1 MDPDTTPVE
10 ASRRSVADVGGLLL
24 GAASLTIG
32 LLRQARPGEP
42 ADSDGSAEPAP
53 RIVDAAIGLGI
64 ETTELTWRGIGAV
77 GRAAGPVVSLV
88 ARPTLAAAAGLPR
101 TGLNR
106 AAERGRRARV
116 AAEHDTARLAGVL
129 IPRIVT
135 AVLNQ
140 LDLTGIVLE
149 HVDLDGVIEEV
160 DLDAAVARVDIDR
173 IVRRVDIDAIA
184 ASIDVDRIVRR
195 VDIDAIAASIDVDR
209 IVRRVDIDA
218 IVDRVD
224 VDAVAAKLD
233 IDAVAA
239 RISIDAIVDRVD
251 IDAIVDRVDVD
262 AVAAKLDM
270 DAVIDRIDIVGIARY
285 VVDALDLPEIIRQS
299 TGVMTSDAVR
309 EVRLQGIQADEMV
322 GRAVDRLL
330 LRRRA
335 RRTDVAGLTIPDGDG
350 AAAHPPEDLVTTST
364 DEHHDDR

>member
-1 MDPDTTPVE
+1 MDPDTPVG
-10 ASRRSVADVGGLLL
+10 ASRRSVVDVGGLVL
-24 GAASLTIG
+24 GAASLTVG
-32 LLRQARPGEP
+32 LLRQARPGDP
-42 ADSDGSAEPAP
+42 ADTGGSVQPAP

-64 ETTELTWRGIGAV
+64 ETTELAWRGVGAM
-77 GRAAGPVVSLV
+77 GRAARPLVSHMPH
-88 ARPTLAAAAGLPR
+88 PTLPAAAGLPLA
-101 TGLNR
+101 GLSR
-106 AAERGRRARV
+106 AADRGRRARI
-116 AAEHDTARLAGVL
+116 AAEQNTARLAGAL
-129 IPRIVT
+129 IPRVVT
-135 AVLNQ
+135 AVLDQ
-140 LDLTGIVLE
+140 LDLTGIVLD
-149 HVDLDGVIEEV
+149 HVDLDGVVEEV
-160 DLDAAVARVDIDR
+160 DIDAAVARVDIDR

-195 VDIDAIAASIDVDR
+195 VDIDAIID
-209 IVRRVDIDA
+209 RVDIDA
-218 IVDRVD
+218 IVSRV
-224 VDAVAAKLD
+224 D

-335 RRTDVAGLTIPDGDG
+335 RRTDVAGFTIEDQNGDG
-350 AAAHPPEDLVTTST
+350 AHPPEDLLATRV
-364 DEHHDDR
+364 DDPDDDR